1 MVIGERIRERRE
13 AKNLTQG
20 QLAEIIDGDGNAV
33 SRWERNKIGIGS
45 AYIIKLAKA
54 LDTSTDYLLG
64 KTNDPTLSSS
74 ESVQEVKN
82 EKQADPPAEKHVTV
96 DEKRG
101 KLSYTFGNGEKLELP
116 DTEKGYALFEK
127 ILMQKIGLDLGKVAP
142 AV

>member
-1 MVIGERIRERRE
+1 MKLGEKIKTLR
-13 AKNLTQG
+13 KGKFTQE
-20 QLAEIIDGDGNAV
+20 QLAEKVGVHINTIL
-33 SRWERNKIGIGS
+33 RWERGNRVPDANS
-45 AYIIKLAKA
+45 LAKIA
-54 LDTSTDYLLG
+54 EVLETTPSELLDKD
-64 KTNDPTLSSS
+64 TNSLMSLK